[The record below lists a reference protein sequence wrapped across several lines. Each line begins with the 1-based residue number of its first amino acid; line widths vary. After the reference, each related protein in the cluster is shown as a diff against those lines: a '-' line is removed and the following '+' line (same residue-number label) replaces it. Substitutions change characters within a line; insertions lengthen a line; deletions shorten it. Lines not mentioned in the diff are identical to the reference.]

1 MESGK
6 PTAETRKGRARVLAL
21 STTGFTLAFAVW
33 MMFGVLGIPI
43 RKEFGLNDAELGLLL
58 AASAF
63 GGTLPRML
71 AGVLTDKF
79 GGRAVFTSF
88 LLVTIPGALLVSQAR
103 SYPELVLYAL
113 WFGMAGNTFSVGIA
127 WCSAWFPAER
137 QGLALGVF
145 GAGNVGASVTKFI
158 GPALI
163 ATVPAGG
170 FLGGAIPG
178 GWRFVPVLYAF
189 MLAAMAA
196 ALWFLS
202 PRPDRRPGSSRSF
215 AEMHKVLRFV
225 RVWRFG
231 LYYVVVFGAYVALS
245 LWLPKYYVDV
255 FGLPLATAALLTTLF
270 IFPASLLRPVGG
282 WVSDVLGARKVMHL
296 VFGSIILL
304 CLPLSL
310 PGLVTSPWLFTL
322 GVVSIGVCMGI
333 GKAAVYR
340 YIPDYFPND
349 VGAVGGMVGL
359 LGALGGFFLPAT
371 FGYLGVAT
379 GVPQTTW
386 LVLAVLSGAS
396 LAWLHIVVRSMA
408 RAGVPAPPRAFERP
422 PAFGGGLPAES
433 RARPPSD
440 LLSVQPRA
448 R

>member
-1 MESGK
+1 MS
-6 PTAETRKGRARVLAL
+6 AVMWGRNRVLAL
-21 STTGFTLAFAVW
+21 SFTAFTVAFAVW
-33 MMFGVLGIPI
+33 MMLGVLGIPI
-43 RKEFGLNDAELGLLL
+43 RKEFGLSDAELGLLL
-58 AASAF
+58 AASAM
-63 GGTLPRML
+63 GGSLPRML
-71 AGVLTDKF
+71 AGVLTDKY
-79 GGRAVFTSF
+79 GGRAVFTAF
-88 LLVTIPGALLVSQAR
+88 LLLTVPGALLVTRAG

-113 WFGMAGNTFSVGIA
+113 WFGLAGNTFTIGIA
-127 WCSAWFPAER
+127 WCSAWHPPER

-145 GAGNVGASVTKFI
+145 GAGNVGASATKFI

-163 ATVPAGG
+163 AAVPAGG

-178 GWRFVPVLYAF
+178 GWRFVPVLYAA
-189 MLAAMAA
+189 MLVAMAA
-196 ALWFLS
+196 LLWFLS
-202 PRPDRRPGSSRSF
+202 PTPDRKPGSARSF
-215 AEMHKVLRFV
+215 LEMHRVLRFV

-231 LYYVVVFGAYVALS
+231 LYYMVVFGAYVALS

-282 WVSDVLGARKVMHL
+282 WVSDLIGARKVMYF
-296 VFGSIILL
+296 VFGSIALL

-310 PGLVTSPWLFTL
+310 PGLVASPWLFTL
-322 GVVSIGVCMGI
+322 GVVAIGVSMGI

-371 FGYLGVAT
+371 FGYLDVAT

-386 LVLAVLSGAS
+386 LVMLLLSGGS
-396 LAWLHIVVRSMA
+396 LVWLHAVVASMR
-408 RAGVPAPPRAFERP
+408 RAGIPYGFERGP
-422 PAFGGGLPAES
+422 GTSVPSEI
-433 RARPPSD
+433 PPSRP
-440 LLSVQPRA
+440 SPFNQPNPEKPA
-448 R
+448 